1 MDSCFCE
8 LFGMSPALTFYFL
21 FLSHHDFL
29 HTSCYHALLCAY
41 ARLHDIISYAF
52 IFNVVVSCIETVFF
66 FPFLLFFVLPSFSLS
81 LCHTVYEFSLWSL
94 QVWTTLDG
102 LILGESLWGY
112 FMVVP

>member
-52 IFNVVVSCIETVFF
+52 IFNVVSCIETVFF
-66 FPFLLFFVLPSFSLS
+66 SFSFVLCITVVLS
-81 LCHTVYEFSLWSL
+81 VAVSYR
-94 QVWTTLDG
+94 
-102 LILGESLWGY
+102 IRI
-112 FMVVP
+112 